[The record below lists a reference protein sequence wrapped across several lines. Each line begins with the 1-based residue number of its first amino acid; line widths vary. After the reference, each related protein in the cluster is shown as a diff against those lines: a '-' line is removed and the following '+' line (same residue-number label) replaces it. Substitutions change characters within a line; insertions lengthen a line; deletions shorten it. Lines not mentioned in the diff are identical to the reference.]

1 MDKQPPFEGW
11 DEGLGPYTPVI
22 KNYKD
27 GSPALYARGGADDGY
42 AIFAS
47 ILSIQTLKNQNIPHG
62 KIIIIIEGSEE
73 SGSPD
78 LMFYIENLKPRIG
91 QPNFVI
97 CLDSGAGDY
106 EHLWLTTSLRGI
118 VIGTLTVSLLNEGVH
133 SGAGS
138 GIVADSFR
146 VARMLLSRLEDE
158 NTGIIKLDA
167 LNVDIP
173 QQRLDQTAATAQV
186 LGSGVW
192 TSLPRTHSEIQP
204 TRNDVVEVIL
214 NKTWRPTLTVTG
226 AGGLPQIEKAGN
238 VLRPVTQLK
247 ISIRLPPTVDVE
259 LAKKA
264 VKDLLESNPPYGA
277 KVTVD
282 MGHAGA
288 GWAAPDVAPWLETAL
303 EDASKT
309 YFGSSCLYQGEGGS
323 IPFMGQLGAAFPKAQ
338 FAIMG
343 LLGPNS
349 NAHGPNEFLHIPYGK
364 KLTMCVSE
372 LIARHAQVADN

>member
-1 MDKQPPFEGW
+1 MFRDKQPPFEGW

-22 KNYKD
+22 RDYH
-27 GSPALYARGGADDGY
+27 GSPALYGRGGADDGY
-42 AIFAS
+42 AIYAS
-47 ILSIQTLKNQNIPHG
+47 IAAIQALKRQNVPHSR
-62 KIIIIIEGSEE
+62 IVIIIEGSEE

-78 LMFYIENLKPRIG
+78 LMFYVENLKPRIG
-91 QPNFVI
+91 QPNFII

-106 EHLWLTTSLRGI
+106 DHLWLTTSLRGI
-118 VIGTLTVSLLNEGVH
+118 AIGTLTVSLLSEGVH

-158 NTGIIKLDA
+158 NTGEIKLDA

-173 QQRLDQTAATAQV
+173 QQRIDQTRVTAEV
-186 LGSGVW
+186 LG
-192 TSLPRTHSEIQP
+192 PRCVAVPKHDTVIPNSDDHVEIL
-204 TRNDVVEVIL
+204 L

-226 AGGLPQIEKAGN
+226 AGGLPPIAKAGN

-247 ISIRLPPTVDVE
+247 ISVRLPPTLDVE
-259 LAKKA
+259 VAKQA
-264 VKDLLESNPPYGA
+264 IKDLLESNPPYGA
-277 KVTVD
+277 RVTCD
-282 MGHAGA
+282 MGHAGS
-288 GWAAPDVAPWLETAL
+288 GWAAPDIADWLNDAL
-303 EDASKT
+303 QSSSKT
-309 YFGSSCLYQGEGGS
+309 YFGRQCLFQGEGGS

-372 LIARHAQVADN
+372 LLAKHAAVPDQ